1 MNPAIA
7 RRRHEKSAQRHCE
20 GAAGRRHHVNVGQVE
35 RWASLLGGGVLSA
48 YGLLRGSACG
58 LAFAVIG
65 GALAYRGYTG
75 HSHLYE
81 ALDHSTADE
90 QHHLSSE

>member
-7 RRRHEKSAQRHCE
+7 RRRHQKAALREREREIGASQRP
-20 GAAGRRHHVNVGQVE
+20 NVGQAE
-35 RWASLLGGGVLSA
+35 RWASLVGGGVLTA

-58 LAFAVIG
+58 LALAAIG

-75 HSHLYE
+75 HCHLYD
-81 ALDHSTADE
+81 ALDYSTADE
-90 QHHLSSE
+90 PQYLPAE